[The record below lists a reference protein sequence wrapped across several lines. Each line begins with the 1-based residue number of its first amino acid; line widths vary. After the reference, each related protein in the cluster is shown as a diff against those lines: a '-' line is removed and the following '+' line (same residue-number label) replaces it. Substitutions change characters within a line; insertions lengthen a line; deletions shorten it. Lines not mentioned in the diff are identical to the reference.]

1 VLSRAYIPNGKSKG
15 RPPSDFD
22 LAQLRRGTQVEMEHT
37 TDPRIAQ
44 RIAMDHLTED
54 RNYYMKLAKIHL
66 DSAFGDCRE
75 ETVKFR
81 DRRGRPVSFTKRVG
95 PDCPKRKPPVRT
107 RHLRPYQYKRK
118 SAQLGDAAACSH
130 TSRVVRGGLG
140 ALIGGVLG
148 GMIGGGIALAVTTS
162 QFEITAPFE
171 AVKRA
176 KNMGLVATGI
186 TILGAV
192 GGLVIGTA
200 KPEC

>member
-1 VLSRAYIPNGKSKG
+1 MLARAYIPNGKSKG
-15 RPPSDFD
+15 RPPRDFD
-22 LAQLRRGTQVEMEHT
+22 PAQLRRGTQVEMEHT
-37 TDPRIAQ
+37 SDPRIAQ

-66 DSAFGDCRE
+66 DGAFGDCRE

-95 PDCPKRKPPVRT
+95 PDCHKRKPSA

-118 SAQLGDAAACSH
+118 SAQLGDATCSH

-148 GMIGGGIALAVTTS
+148 GMIGGGIALAITTA
-162 QFEITAPFE
+162 QFEFSAPVE

-176 KNMGLVATGI
+176 KNMALVTTGV

-192 GGLVIGTA
+192 GGLVVGTA
-200 KPEC
+200 NPEC